1 MIKGFDLTCSI
12 GQLLYFPDG
21 LKFAL
26 SILNPDEDLPPP
38 VWGVL
43 VTAPSLRDVYNPLDV
58 LPQASFIWS
67 SVLSTMGSRRTLSE
81 DVEMLG
87 FSARTRTRTRTR
99 TRMTVVMNNIQTLLN
114 HRSNERLDTFAGR
127 SEPRSEYSTQAYR
140 RRAAEKERVWA
151 CEKIIA
157 SGLQPC
163 QIFFEEGARWV
174 WVFPEDV
181 MMP

>member
-21 LKFAL
+21 LKLAI

-43 VTAPSLRDVYNPLDV
+43 VAAPSLRDVYSPLDV
-58 LPQASFIWS
+58 LPPESLIWS

-81 DVEMLG
+81 DVELMG
-87 FSARTRTRTRTR
+87 FSAR
-99 TRMTVVMNNIQTLLN
+99 TRMTVVMNNIQTLIN
-114 HRSNERLDTFAGR
+114 HRFNEGLDPFAGR
-127 SEPRSEYSTQAYR
+127 SEPRAQYSTQVHR
-140 RRAAEKERVWA
+140 RRAVEKERAWA

-163 QIFFEEGARWV
+163 QIFFEEGPRWV
-174 WVFPEDV
+174 WVCPEDV

>member
-1 MIKGFDLTCSI
+1 MIKGFDLACSI

-26 SILNPDEDLPPP
+26 SIFNPDEDLPPP

-43 VTAPSLRDVYNPLDV
+43 VTAPSLRNVYNPLDV

-81 DVEMLG
+81 DVELLG
-87 FSARTRTRTRTR
+87 FSAR

-114 HRSNERLDTFAGR
+114 HRSNERLDTFTGR
-127 SEPRSEYSTQAYR
+127 AEPRAQYGTQAVR

-163 QIFFEEGARWV
+163 QIFFEEGTRWV
-174 WVFPEDV
+174 WVCPEDV

>member
-21 LKFAL
+21 LVGAI

-43 VTAPSLRDVYNPLDV
+43 VAAPSLRDVYNPLDV

-67 SVLSTMGSRRTLSE
+67 SVLSTMGSRRTLSGIGL
-81 DVEMLG
+81 LG
-87 FSARTRTRTRTR
+87 FS
-99 TRMTVVMNNIQTLLN
+99 TRMTIVMNNIQTLIN
-114 HRSNERLDTFAGR
+114 HRLNESLDTFAGR
-127 SEPRSEYSTQAYR
+127 SEPRAQYSIQVHR
-140 RRAAEKERVWA
+140 RRAVEKERVWA
-151 CEKIIA
+151 CEKIIT

-163 QIFFEEGARWV
+163 QIFFEEGPRWV
-174 WVFPEDV
+174 WVCPEDV